1 MDAHR
6 VKAAPLNSFRSVAL
20 VRPVHVSSVF
30 ARMRHAYA
38 GIDLMEPG
46 G

>member
-1 MDAHR
+1 M
-6 VKAAPLNSFRSVAL
+6 PLSAQFMFPSRF
-20 VRPVHVSSVF
+20 F

>member
-1 MDAHR
+1 M
-6 VKAAPLNSFRSVAL
+6 PLSAQFMFFLPSFL
-20 VRPVHVSSVF
+20 
-30 ARMRHAYA
+30 RMRHAYA